1 MTQTPQ
7 KDSKTQSKTQILTA
21 FRQLLADRQ
30 AIASKVATKEEE
42 AEKAKN
48 QELLET
54 AASYTVDS
62 IVNGMA
68 ALQLDFSS
76 IVTNLAERLTNESE
90 KLEELKRAIAVER
103 ENLDQLQKV
112 RIVADALYILRQEHQ
127 EKLTVLETNTSR
139 QTEKIEKDMAQ
150 TRKVW
155 GKEQAEFETDITE
168 KATLTTKER
177 EEESGDYDYEIERAR
192 QMEMDEYEE
201 KKRLQERALQEQN
214 QDKEKDWSEREKV
227 LTDNQQEFEENQA
240 KIEGFEEELKE
251 TFKEAKNKA
260 IEECD
265 RDAKVKANLV
275 AKEWEAEKQGYELR
289 ITALDAS
296 IQRQV
301 EQISEITTQLQA
313 ATSQAQSLAMRAFQG
328 SNN

>member
-7 KDSKTQSKTQILTA
+7 KDSKAQILAT
-21 FRQLLADRQ
+21 FRQLLAERQ
-30 AIASKVATKEEE
+30 ASVSKVATKEEE

-76 IVTNLAERLTNESE
+76 IVMNLAERLTNESE

-155 GKEQAEFETDITE
+155 AKEQAEFEAEIEE
-168 KATLTTKER
+168 KAALTTKEQ

-201 KKRLQERALQEQN
+201 KKRLQERDLQEES

-227 LTDNQQEFEENQA
+227 LTDNQQEFEENQV

-289 ITALDAS
+289 ITALEAS

-313 ATSQAQSLAMRAFQG
+313 ATNQAQSLAMRAFQ
-328 SNN
+328 SSTN